1 MSLFG
6 SLGVTRGVK
15 YLVLVTLGVYLFQLL
30 PFAGEFLMK
39 FGTLVPHF
47 TFLDGQIWRLISYIF
62 LHSTSSPFHLLFN
75 MLMLWMFGVEIE
87 NLWGT
92 KRFVLFYLI
101 CGFGSGLFSLFNLF
115 SPEMQYVPV
124 IGASGAVLGIMTVY
138 AFYFPQREVLLFFV
152 LPVNIRIV
160 LAGAAIISLFG
171 SIAPHGIV
179 SHLTHLGGIVVAFG
193 YLKLYPYVAGWIQ
206 ESHEKQNERKLRQR
220 AETEAERKKFFEQ
233 MVDPILDKIAKQG
246 MNSLNDQEKKI
257 LKKAASFDSSRL
269 KKGKIIPLDPFR

>member
-1 MSLFG
+1 MGFFG
-6 SLGVTRGVK
+6 SLGITRGIK
-15 YLVLVTLGVYLFQLL
+15 YLLFITLGVYLLQLL
-30 PFAGEFLMK
+30 PFTGGLLIS
-39 FGTLVPHF
+39 FGSLVPHF
-47 TFLDGQIWRLISYIF
+47 TFAQGQLWRLFSYIF
-62 LHSTSSPFHLLFN
+62 LHSTSTPFHLLFN
-75 MLMLWMFGVEIE
+75 MLMLWMFGLEIE

-101 CGFGSGLFSLFNLF
+101 CGAGSGLLSLFSLF

-138 AFYFPQREVLLFFV
+138 AYYFPQREVLLFFV

-179 SHLTHLGGIVVAFG
+179 SHLTHLGGILVAFG
-193 YLKLYPYVAGWIQ
+193 YLKLYPYVAGWSQ
-206 ESHEKQNERKLRQR
+206 ERHERQNERKLRQR

-246 MNSLNDQEKKI
+246 MDSLTDQEKKI
-257 LKKAASFDSSRL
+257 LKKAASFDSARL

>member
-1 MSLFG
+1 MGLFG
-6 SLGVTRGVK
+6 SLGITKGIK
-15 YLVLVTLGVYLFQLL
+15 YLILVTLGVYLLQLL
-30 PFAGEFLMK
+30 PFTGGLLFN
-39 FGTLVPHF
+39 FGSLVPYF
-47 TFLDGQIWRLISYIF
+47 TFTHGQVWRLFSYIF

-75 MLMLWMFGVEIE
+75 MLMLWMFGIEIE

-101 CGFGSGLFSLFNLF
+101 CGAGSGLLSLFNLF

-138 AFYFPQREVLLFFV
+138 AYYFPQREVLLFFV

-179 SHLTHLGGIVVAFG
+179 SHLTHLGGILVAFG
-193 YLKLYPYVAGWIQ
+193 YLKIYPYVAGWFQ
-206 ESHEKQNERKLRQR
+206 ERHEKQNERKLRQR
-220 AETEAERKKFFEQ
+220 AETEVERKKFFEQ

-246 MNSLNDQEKKI
+246 MGSLTDQEKKI
-257 LKKAASFDSSRL
+257 LKKAASFDSARL